1 MRFYNP
7 NRLLV
12 VKQPVILYLVPTVS
26 SWHCSMKDKKLIKLL
41 IFQNIS

>member
-12 VKQPVILYLVPTVS
+12 VKQPVILYPVTAVS
-26 SWHCSMKDKKLIKLL
+26 SWHCTMKNKKLIKLF